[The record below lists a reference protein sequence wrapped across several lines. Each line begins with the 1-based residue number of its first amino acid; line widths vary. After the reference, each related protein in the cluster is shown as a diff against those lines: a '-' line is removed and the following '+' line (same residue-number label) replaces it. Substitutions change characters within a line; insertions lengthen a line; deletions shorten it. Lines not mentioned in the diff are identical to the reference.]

1 MKAIKLWFYK
11 TLFLSLILLSSGSI
25 AGIEYQDKT
34 DRKQQ
39 EALSADG
46 PYLFDLP
53 EGKTR
58 FIAVNSQGQRID
70 TVYAKRPQKWSFE
83 VTDHQGNYPFKVTL
97 HPIKRPTWQSKKP
110 QKIVVLSDP
119 HGRLDCMVSV
129 LQGNGVIN
137 HRLKWSFGKNHLVII
152 GDIFDRGKDVTAIL
166 WLCYQ
171 LEQEAESAGGR
182 VSFLLGNHEA
192 LVLSGDLRYCKEKYL
207 LLAEKSQIP
216 YPTFFGQNTELG
228 RWLATRNTIEV
239 MGDLLFV
246 HAGLG
251 EKFYQLRPEIST
263 VNLTISNALN
273 KSKKER
279 NACSEL
285 TAFLYGSE
293 GPLWYRGLVRTDD
306 KYHPAESE
314 TLKGILMHYGVNQLF
329 VGHTIFKEVSSFY
342 DGKVIGVNV
351 DNEEN
356 KEEKR
361 SRGVLIE
368 KGRLYVI
375 GDHGKLDQGVLVN
388 GVALQN

>member
-1 MKAIKLWFYK
+1 MKAIESWFYRGV
-11 TLFLSLILLSSGSI
+11 FLSLILLSSGSI
-25 AGIEYQDKT
+25 AGTEYQDKT
-34 DRKQQ
+34 NRKQQ
-39 EALSADG
+39 EGLSADG
-46 PYLFDLP
+46 PYLFHLP

-58 FIAVNSQGQRID
+58 FIAVNREGEMID
-70 TVYAKRPQKWSFE
+70 TVYTKRPQKWSFE

-97 HPIKRPTWQSKKP
+97 HPVKRPAWQSKKP
-110 QKIVVLSDP
+110 QKTVVLSDP
-119 HGRLDCMVSV
+119 HGRLDCLVSL

-137 HRLKWSFGKNHLVII
+137 HRLQWSFGKNHLVII

-192 LVLSGDLRYCKEKYL
+192 LVLSGDLRYCKEKYR
-207 LLAEKSQIP
+207 LLAEKSQLP
-216 YPTFFGQNTELG
+216 YPAFFGPNTELG

-239 MGDLLFV
+239 VGDYLFV

-251 EKFYQLRPEIST
+251 EAFYQLRPEIST
-263 VNLTISNALN
+263 VNQTISNALHL
-273 KSKKER
+273 SKKER
-279 NACSEL
+279 NSYSEL

-293 GPLWYRGLVRTDD
+293 GPLWYRGLVRTDE
-306 KYHPAESE
+306 KYHPANSR
-314 TLKGILMHYGVNQLF
+314 TLQGILTHYGVHRIF

-361 SRGVLIE
+361 SRGLLIE

-375 GDHGKLDQGVLVN
+375 GDHGKLNQGLLVH
-388 GVALQN
+388 GVTL